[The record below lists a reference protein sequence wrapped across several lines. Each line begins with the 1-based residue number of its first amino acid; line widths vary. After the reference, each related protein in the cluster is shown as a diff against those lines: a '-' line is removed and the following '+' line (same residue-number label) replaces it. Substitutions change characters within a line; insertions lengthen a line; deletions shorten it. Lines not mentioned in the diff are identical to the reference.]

1 MTKTELVAAIAERT
15 GVSKADVERALGG
28 FQDIVSQEVAKGD
41 EKVTIPGFLSFE
53 QTMRSARKGRNPQT
67 GEEIQVPASKAVKI
81 SAGSKLKAIAKGTEP
96 PPA

>member
-15 GVSKADVERALGG
+15 GVAKADVERTLNG
-28 FQDIVSQEVAKGD
+28 FQDIVMQKVATGS

-53 QTMRSARKGRNPQT
+53 QTRRAARKARNPQT
-67 GEEIQVPASKAVKI
+67 GAVIDVPAANAVKI
-81 SAGSKLKAIAKGTEP
+81 SAGAKLKAVAKGTEA